1 MLPFVLVFAAV
12 LVVATIIFLVAKK
25 AKKSKLTNPFKKN
38 TNADN
43 AEVLTQVGCTFDE

>member
-1 MLPFVLVFAAV
+1 MLPFVLVIAAV

-25 AKKSKLTNPFKKN
+25 AKKSN